1 MRVDRHQQISWLVNL
16 PRLTY
21 SSTRNNGLI
30 RPYYGKPMVNK
41 PLMLVSQHKRYT
53 LPPPTDPTP
62 ACITAGSA
70 VRTTVG
76 TLVSSSKSYHPTT
89 QKSTRKAANLHP
101 IFAGGFFFPVAIGN
115 IEEKT
120 HPTQVVWCIRFLKKW
135 GFIGGKSKHFCDF
148 SFLNLVPLRE
158 ISYVQLILFSYTTLF
173 SLYIFW
179 LRGYPPFIQWQVAS
193 SPMLVGDNNS
203 VGMGISVGDDLR
215 LRSFESG
222 DPYGYGLSA
231 YLRCPWGNLHVNGLC
246 HVLFP
251 GEWLFFEKLP
261 GCQTIF
267 VAAGNY
273 SIWAPHTKAEEMMP
287 LDILGRY
294 KTQSCV
300 CNAKSVPLHLP
311 HYSLNCD
318 PNKLGRATAVREIW
332 YKSV

>member
-1 MRVDRHQQISWLVNL
+1 M
-16 PRLTY
+16 
-21 SSTRNNGLI
+21 
-30 RPYYGKPMVNK
+30 
-41 PLMLVSQHKRYT
+41 
-53 LPPPTDPTP
+53 
-62 ACITAGSA
+62 
-70 VRTTVG
+70 
-76 TLVSSSKSYHPTT
+76 
-89 QKSTRKAANLHP
+89 
-101 IFAGGFFFPVAIGN
+101 
-115 IEEKT
+115 
-120 HPTQVVWCIRFLKKW
+120 VWCIRFLKKW

-300 CNAKSVPLHLP
+300 LQRQKCSSPSSSLLFKLWPKQIGTCHCSKRDLVQISINHPCSRCPKLTHVKQAPKTGSPCCPLL
-311 HYSLNCD
+311 D
-318 PNKLGRATAVREIW
+318 TWNKRVALKHETFTRIRGYVMLSHVATHTHTHSITLHI
-332 YKSV
+332 Y